1 MSDPVWNV
9 EMTFEEDGYHTRADV
24 RLRSGGRELHGVGR
38 AKRNP
43 ADPQMPVVGE
53 ELAAARALSE
63 LAHKLIHEAAEAI
76 EAFEGH
82 GVELHA

>member
-1 MSDPVWNV
+1 M
-9 EMTFEEDGYHTRADV
+9 
-24 RLRSGGRELHGVGR
+24 GR

-53 ELAAARALSE
+53 ELAAARALYE
-63 LAHKLIHEAAEAI
+63 VAHKLIHEAAEAI

-82 GVELHA
+82 RIELHA